1 MNDQSLSLHGVHTRA
16 DKLMMLMNW
25 FLFGMAVALAGW
37 HDTWFYAFSIGLPL
51 TLASTALYIMLPGTL
66 TTRVANG
73 AIFMIMTALH
83 IDQGHGV
90 ISLHF
95 GVFVLLATL
104 LFYRDWV
111 PVVTAAGVIAVHH
124 FLFNYLQ
131 AHDYPVYI
139 FANGTGIEVVLI
151 HAAYV
156 VFESGVLVYFALQLR
171 NETIRNSELHEIGE
185 HLKVMDGKI
194 DLSYRKKDPQS
205 DFAVSYNNFIQMV
218 HETIASAHKIADTL
232 SSSTGHMNNLAEQAK
247 TSTEKQ
253 QLETEQVTSAVRQ
266 ITIAIEDVAKN
277 AEEAAGVTQS
287 ANEETNA
294 GEKVVINAGAVIND
308 LADKVAHTATV
319 IQALEKNAQDIT
331 MVLDVIKSIA
341 EQTNLL
347 ALNAAIE
354 AARAGE
360 QGRGFAVVADEVR
373 SLAFRT
379 QESTKEINSMIENA
393 AGGDQ
398 GGGAGHAERSG
409 TGQARGRARHQ
420 GGRGPA
426 GHQPSDHQYPRD
438 ERPDCVRRR
447 GTELHGQGDRPHH
460 VQYQPRGPGDRL
472 QHQGGRRGRDR
483 TDRARRPAQQLCRP
497 LQYITRIRRRCPSG
511 AAGPH
516 NSRSATVTGILA
528 ARRAGNSPPTNPMAS
543 DHCIPRNNSSGV
555 TRNWNT
561 TWLKL
566 DPRVETV

>member
-25 FLFGMAVALAGW
+25 LLLGMAVALAGW
-37 HDTWFYAFSIGLPL
+37 HDTWFYAFSIALPL

-95 GVFVLLATL
+95 GVFVLLAAL

-124 FLFNYLQ
+124 VLFNYLQ
-131 AHDYPVYI
+131 AHDYPVYV
-139 FANGTGIEVVLI
+139 FANGTGIEVVLV

-171 NETIRNSELHEIGE
+171 NETIRNSELQEIGE

-232 SSSTGHMNNLAEQAK
+232 SSSTGHMNDLAEQAK

-331 MVLDVIKSIA
+331 MVLDVIKTIA

-379 QESTKEINSMIENA
+379 QESTTEINSMIENLQ
-393 AGGDQ
+393 AGTKEAVLAMQNGQ
-398 GGGAGHAERSG
+398 E
-409 TGQARGRARHQ
+409 QARLGVEHATK
-420 GGRGPA
+420 A
-426 GHQPSDHQYPRD
+426 GEVLQAINLQITNIREMNDRIACAAEEQSSMVKEIDHTMSNINRVAQ
-438 ERPDCVRRR
+438 ETVSSIKVVAEE
-447 GTELHGQGDRPHH
+447 GTELTELADQLNSY
-460 VQYQPRGPGDRL
+460 V
-472 QHQGGRRGRDR
+472 GRFN
-483 TDRARRPAQQLCRP
+483 
-497 LQYITRIRRRCPSG
+497 I
-511 AAGPH
+511 
-516 NSRSATVTGILA
+516 
-528 ARRAGNSPPTNPMAS
+528 
-543 DHCIPRNNSSGV
+543 
-555 TRNWNT
+555 
-561 TWLKL
+561 
-566 DPRVETV
+566 